1 MVNGER
7 QPCRYLAGHL
17 AHPPCRFFCAAPAH
31 GEFKPRW
38 RAVAAHAQGG
48 CVVPLRPAPSAC
60 MAGVKGTPTGCST
73 ARGADARIQSFLLRP
88 GCCFCCSEL
97 HRCLVRKSWYAGLVR
112 KESLPAAP
120 ARGEGIALQGRGGA
134 APKSGGAS
142 LWKPPCLP
150 RAENA
155 PMAKTIKTVN
165 GWGGRR
171 SGAGRPAGSRNK
183 PRLIRGL
190 PETHDPLQWLLAL
203 MAHEGATLR
212 QRMAAARVLLPYF
225 HRRPGVS

>member
-120 ARGEGIALQGRGGA
+120 ARGEGIALQGRGGGS
-134 APKSGGAS
+134 KV
-142 LWKPPCLP
+142 WRCKPL
-150 RAENA
+150 
-155 PMAKTIKTVN
+155 
-165 GWGGRR
+165 
-171 SGAGRPAGSRNK
+171 
-183 PRLIRGL
+183 
-190 PETHDPLQWLLAL
+190 ETTLLATRRKCPHGENNQDGERL
-203 MAHEGATLR
+203 GRSQERGRKACR
-212 QRMAAARVLLPYF
+212 QPQQAPVDTWPA
-225 HRRPGVS
+225 